1 MSRRSGEDA
10 AVREGRA
17 RPSSTGLRGNHR
29 SQVPEVPTGG
39 PGPTPALT
47 CSHFLRPPRGTA
59 HPAPSTTTETSTS
72 KRVIYL
78 HTENKTSARGPRAGR
93 VRQASRT
100 NPHSPGR
107 RGEVYR
113 LQLSHP
119 HPPYPLLKNNSPLPP
134 LKPTQSKEWD
144 RPREMPGKDK
154 QLLSVKM
161 AAGSSIPVT
170 D

>member
-59 HPAPSTTTETSTS
+59 HPVPSTTTETSTS

-78 HTENKTSARGPRAGR
+78 HTENKTSARGPRAGHRWSPPEEHGWLMHSQPASWASAGPVAGTCQGLPLGLLR
-93 VRQASRT
+93 VTGSSRRGMSLRQEPLSRKGK
-100 NPHSPGR
+100 SPG
-107 RGEVYR
+107 
-113 LQLSHP
+113 
-119 HPPYPLLKNNSPLPP
+119 
-134 LKPTQSKEWD
+134 
-144 RPREMPGKDK
+144 
-154 QLLSVKM
+154 
-161 AAGSSIPVT
+161 
-170 D
+170 